1 MSKALL
7 IALLG
12 WSMASSQAAA
22 APLRVV
28 ATTED
33 LAVLAREIGGAR
45 VEVEA
50 IFKGFQDPH
59 PLGAFLESH
68 PNRRLSLERADLF
81 IAVGQTLEGTSAYD
95 PFVHMTNGKVLPGGS
110 GYLDASSGCR
120 IVGVPAVPGSRAS
133 GTVHTLGSP
142 HYWLD
147 PENGAVIARSIA
159 EKLSSMDPQGKGEY
173 QASLDRFLSSLNER
187 REKWAVE
194 ARKVRG
200 LPVLAYR
207 DSWGNLAAWL
217 GLRVMNTLEPR
228 PGMTPSRRR
237 IGEMSQLIR
246 AEGVAAVLIEPY
258 FDRKVADRAV
268 KDTSAKVLVLAP
280 SVGATEDVRSYFD
293 LFDHNLKAVVGAA
306 QSAGYRPKD

>member
-1 MSKALL
+1 MNKALA
-7 IALLG
+7 ITLLG
-12 WSMASSQAAA
+12 WSLTSSPAAA

-33 LAVLAREIGGAR
+33 LAALAREIGGTR
-45 VEVEA
+45 VQVEA

-59 PLGAFLESH
+59 QLGAFLSSH

-81 IAVGQTLEGTSAYD
+81 IAVGQTLEGTSGYD
-95 PFVHMTNGKVLPGGS
+95 PFVHMTNGNVLPGGT
-110 GYLDASSGCR
+110 GYLDASNGCR
-120 IVGVPAVPGSRAS
+120 IVGMPAVPGSRAS

-147 PENGAVIARSIA
+147 PENGAVIARGIA
-159 EKLSSMDPQGKGEY
+159 EKLSMLDPQGRVEY
-173 QASLDRFLSSLNER
+173 QASLDRFLSSLKAR
-187 REKWAVE
+187 REQWAVE
-194 ARKVRG
+194 ARRVRG

-217 GLRVMNTLEPR
+217 DLRVVGTLEPQ
-228 PGMTPSRRR
+228 PGMAPSRRR
-237 IGEMSQLIR
+237 LGEMTQLIR

-258 FDRKVADRAV
+258 FDRKGADRAV
-268 KDTSAKVLVLAP
+268 KDTPAKVLVLAP
-280 SVGATEDVRSYFD
+280 SVGASPDIRSYFD
-293 LFDHNLKAVVGAA
+293 LFDSNLKAVIGAA

>member
-1 MSKALL
+1 MNKTLA
-7 IALLG
+7 ITLLG
-12 WSMASSQAAA
+12 WSLASSQAAA

-33 LAVLAREIGGAR
+33 LAALAREIGGTR
-45 VEVEA
+45 VQVEA
-50 IFKGFQDPH
+50 IFKGSQDPH
-59 PLGAFLESH
+59 QLGVFLDSH
-68 PNRRLSLERADLF
+68 PDRRLSLEKADLF
-81 IAVGQTLEGTSAYD
+81 IAVGQTLEGASGYD
-95 PFVHMTNGKVLPGGS
+95 PFVHITNGKVLPGGT

-120 IVGVPAVPGSRAS
+120 IVGMPAVPGSRAS

-147 PENGAVIARSIA
+147 PENGAVIARGIA
-159 EKLSSMDPQGKGEY
+159 EKLSSLNPQGKAEY
-173 QASLDRFLSSLNER
+173 QAWLDRFLSSLKAR

-194 ARKVRG
+194 ARQVRG

-217 GLRVMNTLEPR
+217 GLRVVDTLETQ
-228 PGMTPSRRR
+228 PGIAPSKRRL
-237 IGEMSQLIR
+237 GEMNQLIR

-258 FDRKVADRAV
+258 FDRKAADRTV
-268 KDTSAKVLVLAP
+268 KGTSAKVLVLAP
-280 SVGATEDVRSYFD
+280 SVGASEDIRSYFE

-306 QSAGYRPKD
+306 QRAGYRPRD